1 MAREVLGQMACP
13 ECGGPAEVKQQ
24 KNGLAYRWCLD
35 CNEQYFPRT
44 AEASDRLLAKCGAAK
59 PAPAPAPVPKA
70 DPVTLPAP
78 DTKPAAPKAKPKA
91 ASPFDILAQFNK

>member
-1 MAREVLGQMACP
+1 MAREVLGTMACP

-24 KNGLAYRWCLD
+24 KNGLAYRWCMD
-35 CNEQYFPRT
+35 CNAQYFPRT

-59 PAPAPAPVPKA
+59 PAPVPKA
-70 DPVTLPAP
+70 DPVTVSAP
-78 DTKPAAPKAKPKA
+78 EPKPAPKAKPK